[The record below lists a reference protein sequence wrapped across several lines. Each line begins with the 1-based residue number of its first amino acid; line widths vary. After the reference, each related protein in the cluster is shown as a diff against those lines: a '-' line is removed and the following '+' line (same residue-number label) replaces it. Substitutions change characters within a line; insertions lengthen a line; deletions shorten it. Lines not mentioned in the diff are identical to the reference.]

1 MSCAAFTVQRGHERH
16 GRVVPGQAAGSEDQS
31 ASMPAALLCSA
42 CWVSCTTAALS
53 QTHGAD
59 TGETETEGSDDTG
72 SSTEDGGDTGA
83 GPRDTG
89 TGGSGG

>member
-1 MSCAAFTVQRGHERH
+1 MNVMDVF
-16 GRVVPGQAAGSEDQS
+16 VPGQAAGSEDQS
-31 ASMPAALLCSA
+31 ASMSIGIALLSLL
-42 CWVSCTTAALS
+42 VSCTGAALS

-72 SSTEDGGDTGA
+72 SSTEDGGDTGT
-83 GPRDTG
+83 GPGDAG